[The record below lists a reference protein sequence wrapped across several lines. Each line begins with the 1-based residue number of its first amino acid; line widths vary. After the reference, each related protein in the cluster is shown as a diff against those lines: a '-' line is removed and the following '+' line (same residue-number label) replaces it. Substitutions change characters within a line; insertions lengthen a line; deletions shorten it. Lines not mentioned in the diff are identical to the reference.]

1 MFARRVNLW
10 ELDCFSHLYFLHI
23 NSLTTHNSF
32 IRSDEGLTFKMS
44 ALKLFSVANLH
55 DQLS

>member
-32 IRSDEGLTFKMS
+32 IRSDEGL
-44 ALKLFSVANLH
+44 KLFSVANLH